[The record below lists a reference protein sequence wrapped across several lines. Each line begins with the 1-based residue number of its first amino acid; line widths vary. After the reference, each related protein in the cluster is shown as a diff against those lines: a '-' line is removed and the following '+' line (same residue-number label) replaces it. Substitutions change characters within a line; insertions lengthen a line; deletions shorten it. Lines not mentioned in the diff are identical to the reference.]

1 LSRPI
6 WRSQEFDFTN
16 EVSDPDDR
24 LDHAQLFL
32 GEPDLSSMPIHDQTC
47 ICSRMKAEPL
57 SMLIESIVA
66 RQNASATAGTSSR
79 LMLSIVIVRET
90 STTSF
95 QCRSASRSLI

>member
-1 LSRPI
+1 MAVPQRRRRVEPPDLAI
-6 WRSQEFDFTN
+6 AEFDFTN

-32 GEPDLSSMPIHDQTC
+32 GEPYLSSMPIHDQTC

-66 RQNASATAGTSSR
+66 WQNASATAGTPCS
-79 LMLSIVIVRET
+79 MG
-90 STTSF
+90 
-95 QCRSASRSLI
+95 